1 MNFRVFGGLGKTRDN
16 SGMTIIALL
25 PVLVFV
31 AGLVIYFICVGLT
44 KGSAAEIGK
53 WMFVT
58 GLLAFLLGAG
68 AQSCSMG
75 MGGGNSAQHR

>member
-1 MNFRVFGGLGKTRDN
+1 
-16 SGMTIIALL
+16 MTIIALL

-44 KGSAAEIGK
+44 KGSAGEIGK
-53 WMFVT
+53 WMFVV

-75 MGGGNSAQHR
+75 VANGGAPAQHR